1 MFRPLDKRST
11 PISNPYSSST
21 LLAQGAKLQLN
32 PCWMRLLGEIQR
44 GSIRQHGPQVANA
57 SDSLNYPTLHER
69 LFMSDRDLHVPVSD
83 SMYCGVRNGEP
94 HTGRSGKCGRASKVN
109 GSMMFPPKQRGMKHW
124 APEYLKLEYSFHK
137 QHQFHYEL
145 HRSQLGRRIT
155 IASRFAASVTSSP
168 SCKLLEGVSMRRVIF
183 CSRNRSSLVSM
194 FRLMFGR
201 EKFAVGMPPAR
212 PEQQSA
218 LFQKMNAACCGAIP
232 LQICPAFASALCPP
246 TTSNTSYTSRCA
258 WRGPLN
264 FVRRVGGR
272 LSVMVMD
279 GEPAS
284 RLYWT
289 YWSTFWIH
297 EEREIWIKLAV
308 LNPAYQY
315 FVPLIQSCSPIIQ
328 VVPEACNEGPNSL
341 PFFKS

>member
-1 MFRPLDKRST
+1 M
-11 PISNPYSSST
+11 
-21 LLAQGAKLQLN
+21 
-32 PCWMRLLGEIQR
+32 
-44 GSIRQHGPQVANA
+44 PQ
-57 SDSLNYPTLHER
+57 
-69 LFMSDRDLHVPVSD
+69 
-83 SMYCGVRNGEP
+83 
-94 HTGRSGKCGRASKVN
+94 
-109 GSMMFPPKQRGMKHW
+109 
-124 APEYLKLEYSFHK
+124 
-137 QHQFHYEL
+137 
-145 HRSQLGRRIT
+145 
-155 IASRFAASVTSSP
+155 
-168 SCKLLEGVSMRRVIF
+168 
-183 CSRNRSSLVSM
+183 
-194 FRLMFGR
+194 
-201 EKFAVGMPPAR
+201 AR
-212 PEQQSA
+212 PEQQPA

-315 FVPLIQSCSPIIQ
+315 FVPLIQSCSPIQSPCLTLLLIVSRLRQ
-328 VVPEACNEGPNSL
+328 KHAAKVPIRCHFSKADSRTMGLTSIIAWGPRL
-341 PFFKS
+341 HA